1 MEKCVKRAKNKLWN
15 LQYIKIFYILATRD
29 VNSLLVFTVVLYL
42 SLRND
47 AGSPL
52 LKENMLTGIKS
63 YTMSHYGNSMKLYEK
78 YKRWEQAKK
87 CITILQHFKSDVGQ
101 GSVTHMFNII

>member
-1 MEKCVKRAKNKLWN
+1 M
-15 LQYIKIFYILATRD
+15 
-29 VNSLLVFTVVLYL
+29 NSLLVFTVVLYL

-63 YTMSHYGNSMKLYEK
+63 YTMSFMGTLYEK